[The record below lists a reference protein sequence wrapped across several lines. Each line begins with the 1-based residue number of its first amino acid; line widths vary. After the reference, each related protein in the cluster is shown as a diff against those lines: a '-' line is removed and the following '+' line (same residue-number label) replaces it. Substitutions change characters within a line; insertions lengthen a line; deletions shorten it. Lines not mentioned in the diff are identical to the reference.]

1 MLDSFRTNMRTLAL
15 GIVIVIGFIFA
26 FSGTGTM
33 FLTGNSGDAA
43 VVVGGEI
50 VREIDVLRSISR
62 QKQRILSENEGIDPS
77 VLDDSLIRPSA
88 VEQLI
93 SRQLL
98 VQASG
103 DRRMTVSP
111 REVDQYILDIE
122 SFQTDGVFDQD
133 LYKFAI
139 LNQGYTSADF
149 KQQVKNDM
157 LIQQLVQGLTDTA
170 FTTDGELAALAAV
183 TEQQRNYY
191 YLTVPADE
199 ISSSI
204 TLSEAQVNEFYEV
217 NKASYQTEPKV
228 SVDYIELSS
237 DILADPALITEDL
250 VAARFEE
257 EILSRDMAESRQA
270 AHILLEDPSV
280 ELVAE
285 IQAKLDDGQDFAR
298 LASEYSVDFGSA
310 ETGGDLG
317 YTSGDTF
324 PEEFEKAL
332 KSLSIG
338 SVSNPVKTDSGTHFI
353 KLLDI
358 QQQSF
363 VLADETPRIT
373 RDLMLEATTDT
384 LVAKLELLKE
394 LSFNA
399 ESLAEVAEDVGLEMV
414 TSEAFTQSGGE
425 GVAAIPSVVRA
436 AFSAEV
442 VEDEFASEVID
453 LGNDRYV
460 VVKLNEYYEARQ
472 QELAEVRDLL
482 EATYTQQLVEET
494 LADKGAGLAARVE
507 AGESI
512 EVVAKSEGLD
522 WQVGISMTRRSRD
535 VNSEI
540 NAKIFSLPVPAD
552 DGSVQT
558 FSTSSGDLI
567 VSSLINVTPGD
578 VSALSSDEKASL
590 ASATLSINGNRD
602 IQAFE
607 AIVRAD
613 TEIVQ

>member
-1 MLDSFRTNMRTLAL
+1 MLDSFRTNMRTFAL

-33 FLTGNSGDAA
+33 FLSGNSGDAA

-77 VLDDSLIRPSA
+77 VLDDSLIRPNA

-122 SFQTDGVFDQD
+122 SFQTGGVFDQD

-139 LNQGYTSADF
+139 LNQGYTSAEF

-170 FTTDGELAALAAV
+170 FTTGGELAALAAV

-199 ISSSI
+199 IRSSI
-204 TLSEAQVNEFYEV
+204 TLTEAQVNEFYEV
-217 NKASYQTEPKV
+217 NKATYQTEPKV

-237 DILADPALITEDL
+237 DILADPALITEGL

-270 AHILLEDPSV
+270 AHILLEDPAD

-363 VLADETPRIT
+363 VLAEETPRIT

-414 TSEAFTQSGGE
+414 TSEAFTQAGGE
-425 GVAAIPSVVRA
+425 GIAAIPGVIRA
-436 AFSAEV
+436 AFSTEV
-442 VEDEFASEVID
+442 VEDKFASEVID

-494 LADKGAGLAARVE
+494 LAVTGAGLAARVE
-507 AGESI
+507 AGETI

-522 WQVGISMTRRSRD
+522 WQVGMSMTRRSRD

>member
-1 MLDSFRTNMRTLAL
+1 MLDSFRTNMRTFAL

-33 FLTGNSGDAA
+33 FLSGNSGDAA

-50 VREIDVLRSISR
+50 IREIDVLRSISR
-62 QKQRILSENEGIDPS
+62 QKQRILSENEGLDPS

-199 ISSSI
+199 IRSSI
-204 TLSEAQVNEFYEV
+204 TLTEAQVNEFYEA
-217 NKASYQTEPKV
+217 NKATYKTEPKV

-237 DILADPALITEDL
+237 DILADPTLITEDL

-270 AHILLEDPSV
+270 AHILLEDPAD

-363 VLADETPRIT
+363 VLAEETPRIT

-414 TSEAFTQSGGE
+414 TSEAFTQAGGE
-425 GVAAIPSVVRA
+425 GIAAIPSVIRA
-436 AFSAEV
+436 AFSTEV
-442 VEDEFASEVID
+442 VEDKFASEVID

-472 QELAEVRDLL
+472 QELTEVRDLL
-482 EATYTQQLVEET
+482 ETTYTQQLVEET
-494 LADKGAGLAARVE
+494 LADKGASLAARVG
-507 AGESI
+507 AGETI

-522 WQVGISMTRRSRD
+522 WQVGMSMTRRSRD

>member
-1 MLDSFRTNMRTLAL
+1 MLDSFRTNMRSFAL

-33 FLTGNSGDAA
+33 FLSGNSGDAA

-50 VREIDVLRSISR
+50 IREIDVLRSISR
-62 QKQRILSENEGIDPS
+62 QKQRILSENEGLDPS

-204 TLSEAQVNEFYEV
+204 TLSEAQVKEFYEV

-237 DILADPALITEDL
+237 DLLADPTLITDDL

-270 AHILLEDPSV
+270 AHILLEDPAD

-363 VLADETPRIT
+363 VLAEETPRIT

-414 TSEAFTQSGGE
+414 TSEAFTQAGGE
-425 GVAAIPSVVRA
+425 GIAAIPSVIRA
-436 AFSAEV
+436 AFSTEV
-442 VEDEFASEVID
+442 VEDKFASEVID

-472 QELAEVRDLL
+472 QELTEVRDLL
-482 EATYTQQLVEET
+482 ETTYTQQLVEET
-494 LADKGAGLAARVE
+494 LADKGASLAARVG
-507 AGESI
+507 AGETI

-522 WQVGISMTRRSRD
+522 WQVGMSMTRRSRD

-540 NAKIFSLPVPAD
+540 NAKIFSLPVPGD

-578 VSALSSDEKASL
+578 VSALSSEEKASL

>member
-1 MLDSFRTNMRTLAL
+1 MLDSFRTNMRTFAL

-33 FLTGNSGDAA
+33 FLSGNSSDAA

-50 VREIDVLRSISR
+50 IREIDVLRSISR
-62 QKQRILSENEGIDPS
+62 QKQRILSENEGLDPS

-139 LNQGYTSADF
+139 LNQGYTSAEF

-199 ISSSI
+199 IRSSI
-204 TLSEAQVNEFYEV
+204 TLTEAQVNEFYKA
-217 NKASYQTEPKV
+217 NKATYQTEPKV

-237 DILADPALITEDL
+237 DILADPTLITEDL

-270 AHILLEDPSV
+270 AHILLEDPAD

-338 SVSNPVKTDSGTHFI
+338 SVSNPVKTNSGTHFI

-363 VLADETPRIT
+363 VLAEETPRIT

-414 TSEAFTQSGGE
+414 TSEAFTQAGGE
-425 GVAAIPSVVRA
+425 GIAAIPSVIRA
-436 AFSAEV
+436 AFSTEV
-442 VEDEFASEVID
+442 VEDKFASEVID

-460 VVKLNEYYEARQ
+460 VVKLNDYYEARQ

-482 EATYTQQLVEET
+482 ETTYTQQLVEET

-507 AGESI
+507 AGETI

-567 VSSLINVTPGD
+567 VSSLVKVTPGD
-578 VSALSSDEKASL
+578 VSALSRDEKASL

>member
-1 MLDSFRTNMRTLAL
+1 MLDSFRTNMRSFAL

-33 FLTGNSGDAA
+33 FLSGNSGDAA

-50 VREIDVLRSISR
+50 IREIDVLRSISR
-62 QKQRILSENEGIDPS
+62 QKQRILSENEGLDPS

-139 LNQGYTSADF
+139 LNQGYTSAEF

-170 FTTDGELAALAAV
+170 FTTYGELAALAAV

-270 AHILLEDPSV
+270 AHILLEDPAD

-363 VLADETPRIT
+363 VLAEETPRIT

-414 TSEAFTQSGGE
+414 TSEAFTQAGGE
-425 GVAAIPSVVRA
+425 GIAAIPSVIRA
-436 AFSAEV
+436 AFSTEV
-442 VEDEFASEVID
+442 VEDKFASEVID

-494 LADKGAGLAARVE
+494 LADKGAGLAARVK
-507 AGESI
+507 AGETI

-607 AIVRAD
+607 AIVRAG

>member
-1 MLDSFRTNMRTLAL
+1 MLDSFRTNMRSLAL

-33 FLTGNSGDAA
+33 FLSGNSGDAA

-77 VLDDSLIRPSA
+77 VLDDSLIRPNA

-103 DRRMTVSP
+103 DRRMTASP

-139 LNQGYTSADF
+139 LNQGYTSAEF

-204 TLSEAQVNEFYEV
+204 TLSEAQVNEFYEA
-217 NKASYQTEPKV
+217 NKAAYQTEPKV

-237 DILADPALITEDL
+237 DILADPTLITEDL

-270 AHILLEDPSV
+270 AHILLEDPAD

-363 VLADETPRIT
+363 VLAEETPRIT

-414 TSEAFTQSGGE
+414 TSEAFTQAGGE
-425 GVAAIPSVVRA
+425 GIAAIPSVIRA
-436 AFSAEV
+436 AFSTEV
-442 VEDEFASEVID
+442 VEDKFASEVID

-494 LADKGAGLAARVE
+494 LAVTGAGLAARVE
-507 AGESI
+507 AGETI

-522 WQVGISMTRRSRD
+522 WQVGMSMTRRSRD

-590 ASATLSINGNRD
+590 ASATLAINGNRD

>member
-1 MLDSFRTNMRTLAL
+1 MLDSFRTNMRSLAL

-33 FLTGNSGDAA
+33 FLSGNSGDAA

-62 QKQRILSENEGIDPS
+62 QKQRILSENEGLDPS

-199 ISSSI
+199 IRSSI
-204 TLSEAQVNEFYEV
+204 TLTEAQVNEFYEA
-217 NKASYQTEPKV
+217 NKAAYQTEPKV

-237 DILADPALITEDL
+237 DILADPTLITEDL

-363 VLADETPRIT
+363 VLAEETPRIT

-414 TSEAFTQSGGE
+414 TSEAFTQTGGE
-425 GVAAIPSVVRA
+425 GIAAIPSVIRA
-436 AFSAEV
+436 AFSTEV
-442 VEDEFASEVID
+442 VEDKFASEVID

-472 QELAEVRDLL
+472 QELTEVRDLL
-482 EATYTQQLVEET
+482 ETTYTQQLVEET
-494 LADKGAGLAARVE
+494 LADKGASLAARVE
-507 AGESI
+507 AGETI

-522 WQVGISMTRRSRD
+522 WQVGMSMTRRSRD

>member
-1 MLDSFRTNMRTLAL
+1 MLDSFRTNMRSLAL

-33 FLTGNSGDAA
+33 FLSGNSGDAA

-50 VREIDVLRSISR
+50 IREIDVLRSISR
-62 QKQRILSENEGIDPS
+62 QKQRILSENEGLDPS

-139 LNQGYTSADF
+139 LNQGYTSAEF

-170 FTTDGELAALAAV
+170 FTTVGELAALAAV

-199 ISSSI
+199 IRSSI
-204 TLSEAQVNEFYEV
+204 TLTEAQVNEFYEA
-217 NKASYQTEPKV
+217 NKAAYQTEPKV

-237 DILADPALITEDL
+237 DLLADPTLITEDL

-270 AHILLEDPSV
+270 AHILLEDPAD

-363 VLADETPRIT
+363 VLAEETPRIT

-414 TSEAFTQSGGE
+414 TSEAFTQAGGE
-425 GVAAIPSVVRA
+425 GIAAIPSVIRA
-436 AFSAEV
+436 AFSTEV
-442 VEDEFASEVID
+442 VEDKFASEVID

-472 QELAEVRDLL
+472 QELTEVRDLL
-482 EATYTQQLVEET
+482 ETTYTQQLVEET
-494 LADKGAGLAARVE
+494 LADKGASLAARVG
-507 AGESI
+507 AGETI

-522 WQVGISMTRRSRD
+522 WQVGMSMTRRSRD

-578 VSALSSDEKASL
+578 VSALSSEEKASL

>member
-33 FLTGNSGDAA
+33 FLSGNSGDAA

-50 VREIDVLRSISR
+50 IREIDVLRSISR
-62 QKQRILSENEGIDPS
+62 QKQRILSENQGLDPS

-111 REVDQYILDIE
+111 REVDEYILDIE

-270 AHILLEDPSV
+270 AHILLEDPAD

-285 IQAKLDDGQDFAR
+285 IQAKLEDGQDFAR

-338 SVSNPVKTDSGTHFI
+338 SVSTPVKTDSGTHFI

-363 VLADETPRIT
+363 VLAEETPRIT

-414 TSEAFTQSGGE
+414 TSEAFTQTGGE
-425 GVAAIPSVVRA
+425 GIAAIPSVIRA
-436 AFSAEV
+436 AFSTEV
-442 VEDEFASEVID
+442 VEDKFASEVID

-472 QELAEVRDLL
+472 QELTEVRDLL
-482 EATYTQQLVEET
+482 ETTYTRQLVEET
-494 LADKGAGLAARVE
+494 LADKGASLAARVE
-507 AGESI
+507 AGETI

-522 WQVGISMTRRSRD
+522 WQVGMSMTRRSRD

>member
-1 MLDSFRTNMRTLAL
+1 
-15 GIVIVIGFIFA
+15 
-26 FSGTGTM
+26 
-33 FLTGNSGDAA
+33 
-43 VVVGGEI
+43 
-50 VREIDVLRSISR
+50 
-62 QKQRILSENEGIDPS
+62 
-77 VLDDSLIRPSA
+77 
-88 VEQLI
+88 
-93 SRQLL
+93 
-98 VQASG
+98 
-103 DRRMTVSP
+103 
-111 REVDQYILDIE
+111 
-122 SFQTDGVFDQD
+122 
-133 LYKFAI
+133 
-139 LNQGYTSADF
+139 
-149 KQQVKNDM
+149 M

-199 ISSSI
+199 IRSSI
-204 TLSEAQVNEFYEV
+204 TLTEAQVNEFYDA
-217 NKASYQTEPKV
+217 NKATYKTEPKV
-228 SVDYIELSS
+228 SVDYIELSA
-237 DILADPALITEDL
+237 DILADPTLITEDL

-270 AHILLEDPSV
+270 AHILLEDPAD

-363 VLADETPRIT
+363 VLAEETPRIT

-414 TSEAFTQSGGE
+414 TSEAFTQAGGE
-425 GVAAIPSVVRA
+425 GIAAIPSVIRA
-436 AFSAEV
+436 AFSTEV
-442 VEDEFASEVID
+442 VEDKFASEVID

-494 LADKGAGLAARVE
+494 LADKGAGLAARVK
-507 AGESI
+507 AGETI

-607 AIVRAD
+607 AIVRAG

>member
-50 VREIDVLRSISR
+50 IREIDVLRSISR
-62 QKQRILSENEGIDPS
+62 QKQRILSENEGLDPS

-122 SFQTDGVFDQD
+122 SFQTGGVFDQD

-139 LNQGYTSADF
+139 SNQGYTSAEF

-199 ISSSI
+199 IRSSI
-204 TLSEAQVNEFYEV
+204 TLSEAQVNEFYEA

-237 DILADPALITEDL
+237 DLLADPTLVTEDL
-250 VAARFEE
+250 VTARFEE
-257 EILSRDMAESRQA
+257 EILSRDMSESRQA
-270 AHILLEDPSV
+270 AHILLEDPAD

-285 IQAKLDDGQDFAR
+285 IQAKLDEGQDFAR
-298 LASEYSVDFGSA
+298 LASEYSADFGSA

-324 PEEFEKAL
+324 PEEFEKVL
-332 KSLSIG
+332 KSLSVG

-363 VLADETPRIT
+363 VLAEETPRIR
-373 RDLMLEATTDT
+373 RDLMMEATTDT

-414 TSEAFTQSGGE
+414 TSEAFTQAGGE
-425 GVAAIPSVVRA
+425 GITAIPSVIRA

-442 VEDEFASEVID
+442 VEDKFASEVID
-453 LGNDRYV
+453 LGSDRYV

-482 EATYTQQLVEET
+482 EVTYTQQLVEKT
-494 LADKGAGLAARVE
+494 LADKGAVLAARVE
-507 AGESI
+507 AGETI

-522 WQVGISMTRRSRD
+522 WQVGMSMTRRSRD

-540 NAKIFSLPVPAD
+540 NAKMFSLPVPKGD
-552 DGSVQT
+552 SFVQT

-567 VSSLINVTPGD
+567 VSSLVKVTPGD
-578 VSALSSDEKASL
+578 VSVLSNTEKASL

-607 AIVRAD
+607 AMVRAD

>member
-1 MLDSFRTNMRTLAL
+1 MLDSFRTNMRTFAL

-33 FLTGNSGDAA
+33 FLSGNSGDAA

-62 QKQRILSENEGIDPS
+62 QKQRILAENEGIDPS

-111 REVDQYILDIE
+111 REVDQFILDIE

-199 ISSSI
+199 IRSSI
-204 TLSEAQVNEFYEV
+204 TLTEAQVNEFYDA
-217 NKASYQTEPKV
+217 NKATYKTEPKV
-228 SVDYIELSS
+228 SVDYIELSA
-237 DILADPALITEDL
+237 DILADPTLITEDL

-270 AHILLEDPSV
+270 AHILLEDPAD

-310 ETGGDLG
+310 EIGGDLG

-363 VLADETPRIT
+363 VLAEETPRIT

-414 TSEAFTQSGGE
+414 TSEAFTQAGGE
-425 GVAAIPSVVRA
+425 GIAAIPSVIRA
-436 AFSAEV
+436 AFSTEV
-442 VEDEFASEVID
+442 VEDKFASEVID

-494 LADKGAGLAARVE
+494 LADKGAGLAARVK
-507 AGESI
+507 AGETI

-607 AIVRAD
+607 AIVRAG

>member
-1 MLDSFRTNMRTLAL
+1 MLDSFRTNMRSLAL

-33 FLTGNSGDAA
+33 FLSGNSGDAA

-62 QKQRILSENEGIDPS
+62 QKQRILSENEGLDPS
-77 VLDDSLIRPSA
+77 VLDDGLIRPNA

-103 DRRMTVSP
+103 DRRMTVSS

-228 SVDYIELSS
+228 RVDYIELSS

-257 EILSRDMAESRQA
+257 EVLSRDMAESRQA

-310 ETGGDLG
+310 DTGGDLG

-363 VLADETPRIT
+363 VLAEETPRIT

-414 TSEAFTQSGGE
+414 TSDAFTQTGGE
-425 GVAAIPSVVRA
+425 GIAAIPSVIRA
-436 AFSAEV
+436 AFSTEV
-442 VEDEFASEVID
+442 VEDKFASEVID

-472 QELAEVRDLL
+472 QELTEVRDLI
-482 EATYTQQLVEET
+482 ETTYTQQLVEET
-494 LADKGAGLAARVE
+494 LADKGASLAARVE
-507 AGESI
+507 AGETI

-522 WQVGISMTRRSRD
+522 WQVGMSMTRRSRD

-552 DGSVQT
+552 DSSVQT
-558 FSTSSGDLI
+558 FSTSAGDLI
-567 VSSLINVTPGD
+567 VSSLVKVTPGD
-578 VSALSSDEKASL
+578 VTALSSDEKASL
-590 ASATLSINGNRD
+590 ASATLAINGNRD

-613 TEIVQ
+613 TDIVQ

>member
-1 MLDSFRTNMRTLAL
+1 MLDSFRTNMRSFAL

-33 FLTGNSGDAA
+33 FLSGNSGDAA

-62 QKQRILSENEGIDPS
+62 QKQRILAENEGIDPS

-111 REVDQYILDIE
+111 REVDQFILDIE

-199 ISSSI
+199 IRSSI
-204 TLSEAQVNEFYEV
+204 TLTEAQVNEFYDA
-217 NKASYQTEPKV
+217 NKATYKTEPKV
-228 SVDYIELSS
+228 SVDYIELSA
-237 DILADPALITEDL
+237 DILADPTLITEDL

-270 AHILLEDPSV
+270 AHILLEDPAD

-363 VLADETPRIT
+363 VLAEETPRIT

-414 TSEAFTQSGGE
+414 TSEAFTQAGGE
-425 GVAAIPSVVRA
+425 GIAAIPSVIRA
-436 AFSAEV
+436 AFSTEV
-442 VEDEFASEVID
+442 VEDKFASEVID

-494 LADKGAGLAARVE
+494 LADKGAGLAARVK
-507 AGESI
+507 AGETI

-607 AIVRAD
+607 AIVRAG

>member
-1 MLDSFRTNMRTLAL
+1 MLDSFRTNMRTFAL

-33 FLTGNSGDAA
+33 FLSGNSGDAA

-50 VREIDVLRSISR
+50 IREIDVLRSISR
-62 QKQRILSENEGIDPS
+62 QKQRILSENEGLDPS

-139 LNQGYTSADF
+139 LNQGFTSADF

-338 SVSNPVKTDSGTHFI
+338 SVSNPVETDSGTHFI

-363 VLADETPRIT
+363 VLAEETPRIT

-414 TSEAFTQSGGE
+414 TSEAFTQTGGE
-425 GVAAIPSVVRA
+425 GIAAIPSVIRA
-436 AFSAEV
+436 AFSTEV
-442 VEDEFASEVID
+442 VEDKFASEVID

-460 VVKLNEYYEARQ
+460 VVKLNEYFEARQ

-482 EATYTQQLVEET
+482 ETTYTQQLVEET

-507 AGESI
+507 AGETI

-522 WQVGISMTRRSRD
+522 WQVGMSMTRRSRD

-578 VSALSSDEKASL
+578 VSALSSNEKASL

>member
-1 MLDSFRTNMRTLAL
+1 MLDSFRTNMRSLAL

-33 FLTGNSGDAA
+33 FLSGNSGDAA

-77 VLDDSLIRPSA
+77 VLDDSLIRPNA

-338 SVSNPVKTDSGTHFI
+338 SVSNPVETDSGTHFI

-363 VLADETPRIT
+363 VLAEETPRIT
-373 RDLMLEATTDT
+373 RDLMLEATTDA

-414 TSEAFTQSGGE
+414 TSEAFTQTGGE
-425 GVAAIPSVVRA
+425 GIAAIPSVIRA
-436 AFSAEV
+436 AFSTEV
-442 VEDEFASEVID
+442 VEDKFASEVID

-460 VVKLNEYYEARQ
+460 VVKLNEYFEARQ

-482 EATYTQQLVEET
+482 ETTYTQQLVEET

-507 AGESI
+507 AGETI

-522 WQVGISMTRRSRD
+522 WQVGMSMTRRSRD

-578 VSALSSDEKASL
+578 VSALSSNEKASL

>member
-62 QKQRILSENEGIDPS
+62 QKQRILSENEGLDPS

-139 LNQGYTSADF
+139 LNQGYTSAEF

-199 ISSSI
+199 IRSSI
-204 TLSEAQVNEFYEV
+204 TLTEAQVNEFYEA
-217 NKASYQTEPKV
+217 NKAAYQTEPKV

-237 DILADPALITEDL
+237 DILADPTLITEDL

-270 AHILLEDPSV
+270 AHILLEDPAD

>member
-1 MLDSFRTNMRTLAL
+1 MLDSFRTNMRSLAL

-62 QKQRILSENEGIDPS
+62 QKQRILSENEGLDPS

-111 REVDQYILDIE
+111 REVDQYILAIE
-122 SFQTDGVFDQD
+122 SFQTNGVFDQD

-139 LNQGYTSADF
+139 SNQGYTSSEF

-199 ISSSI
+199 IRSSI
-204 TLSEAQVNEFYEV
+204 TLSEAQVNEFYAA

-237 DILADPALITEDL
+237 DLLADPTLITEEL
-250 VAARFEE
+250 VTARFEE

-270 AHILLEDPSV
+270 AHILLEDPTD

-285 IQAKLDDGQDFAR
+285 IQAKLDEGQDFAR
-298 LASEYSVDFGSA
+298 LASEYSADFGSA

-332 KSLSIG
+332 KSLSVG

-363 VLADETPRIT
+363 VLAEETPRIR
-373 RDLMLEATTDT
+373 RDLMMEATTDT

-414 TSEAFTQSGGE
+414 TSEAFTQAGGE
-425 GVAAIPSVVRA
+425 GITAIPSVIRA

-442 VEDEFASEVID
+442 VEDKFASEVID
-453 LGNDRYV
+453 LGSDRYV

-482 EATYTQQLVEET
+482 EVTYTQQLVEKT
-494 LADKGAGLAARVE
+494 LADKGAALAARVE
-507 AGESI
+507 AGETI
-512 EVVAKSEGLD
+512 EIVAKSEGLD
-522 WQVGISMTRRSRD
+522 WQVGMSMTRRSRD

-540 NAKIFSLPVPAD
+540 NAKMFSLPVPKGD
-552 DGSVQT
+552 SFVQT

-567 VSSLINVTPGD
+567 VSSLVKVTPGD
-578 VSALSSDEKASL
+578 VSVLSNSEKASL

-607 AIVRAD
+607 AMVRAD

>member
-1 MLDSFRTNMRTLAL
+1 MLDSFRTNMRSLAL

-33 FLTGNSGDAA
+33 FLSGNSGDAA

-50 VREIDVLRSISR
+50 IREIDVLRSISR
-62 QKQRILSENEGIDPS
+62 QKQRILSENEGLDPS

-191 YLTVPADE
+191 YLTVPSDE
-199 ISSSI
+199 IRSSI
-204 TLSEAQVNEFYEV
+204 TLTEAQVNEFYEA
-217 NKASYQTEPKV
+217 NKAAYQTEPKV

-237 DILADPALITEDL
+237 DILADPTLITEDL

-270 AHILLEDPSV
+270 AHILLEDPAD

-613 TEIVQ
+613 TDIVQ

>member
-1 MLDSFRTNMRTLAL
+1 MLDSFRTNMRTFAL

-33 FLTGNSGDAA
+33 FLSGNSGDAA

-77 VLDDSLIRPSA
+77 VLDDSLIRPNA

-139 LNQGYTSADF
+139 LNQGYTSAEF

-237 DILADPALITEDL
+237 DLLADPTLITDDL

-270 AHILLEDPSV
+270 AHILLEDPAD

-363 VLADETPRIT
+363 VLAEETPRIT

-414 TSEAFTQSGGE
+414 TSEAFTQAGGE
-425 GVAAIPSVVRA
+425 GIAAIPSVIRA
-436 AFSAEV
+436 AFSTEV
-442 VEDEFASEVID
+442 VEDKFASEVID

-494 LADKGAGLAARVE
+494 LADKGAGLAARVK
-507 AGESI
+507 AGETI

>member
-1 MLDSFRTNMRTLAL
+1 MLDSFRTNMRTFAL

-33 FLTGNSGDAA
+33 FLSGNSGDAA

-50 VREIDVLRSISR
+50 IREIDVLRSISR
-62 QKQRILSENEGIDPS
+62 QKQRILAENEGIDPS

-111 REVDQYILDIE
+111 REVDQFILDIE

-199 ISSSI
+199 IRSSI
-204 TLSEAQVNEFYEV
+204 TLTEAQVNEFYDA
-217 NKASYQTEPKV
+217 NKATYKTEPKV
-228 SVDYIELSS
+228 SVDYIELSA
-237 DILADPALITEDL
+237 DILADPTLITEDL

-270 AHILLEDPSV
+270 AHILLEDPAD

-363 VLADETPRIT
+363 VLAEETPRIT

-414 TSEAFTQSGGE
+414 TSEAFTQAGGE
-425 GVAAIPSVVRA
+425 GIAAIPSVIRA
-436 AFSAEV
+436 AFSTEV
-442 VEDEFASEVID
+442 VEDKFASEVID

-494 LADKGAGLAARVE
+494 LADKGAGLAARVK
-507 AGESI
+507 AGETI

-607 AIVRAD
+607 AIVRAG

>member
-1 MLDSFRTNMRTLAL
+1 MLDSFRTNMRSLAL

-33 FLTGNSGDAA
+33 FLSGNSGDAA

-50 VREIDVLRSISR
+50 IREIDVLRSISR
-62 QKQRILSENEGIDPS
+62 QKQRILSENEGLDPS

-199 ISSSI
+199 IRSSI
-204 TLSEAQVNEFYEV
+204 TLTEAQVNEFYEA
-217 NKASYQTEPKV
+217 NKAAYQTEPKV

-237 DILADPALITEDL
+237 DILADPTLITEDL

-270 AHILLEDPSV
+270 AHILLEDPAD

-338 SVSNPVKTDSGTHFI
+338 SVSNPVKTNSGTHFI

-363 VLADETPRIT
+363 VLAEETPRIT

-414 TSEAFTQSGGE
+414 TSEAFTQTGGE
-425 GVAAIPSVVRA
+425 GIAAIPSVIRA
-436 AFSAEV
+436 AFSTEV
-442 VEDEFASEVID
+442 VEDKFASEVID

-472 QELAEVRDLL
+472 QELTEVRDLL
-482 EATYTQQLVEET
+482 ETTYTQQLVEET

-507 AGESI
+507 AGETI

-522 WQVGISMTRRSRD
+522 WQVGMSMTRRSRD

-567 VSSLINVTPGD
+567 VSSLVKVTPGD
-578 VSALSSDEKASL
+578 VSALSRDEKASL

>member
-1 MLDSFRTNMRTLAL
+1 
-15 GIVIVIGFIFA
+15 
-26 FSGTGTM
+26 M
-33 FLTGNSGDAA
+33 FLSGNSGDAA

-62 QKQRILSENEGIDPS
+62 QKQRILAENEGIDPS

-111 REVDQYILDIE
+111 REVDQFILDIE

-199 ISSSI
+199 IRSSI
-204 TLSEAQVNEFYEV
+204 TLTEAQVNEFYDA
-217 NKASYQTEPKV
+217 NKATYKTEPKV
-228 SVDYIELSS
+228 SVDYIELSA
-237 DILADPALITEDL
+237 DILADPTLITEDL

-270 AHILLEDPSV
+270 AHILLEDPAD

-363 VLADETPRIT
+363 VLAEETPRIT

-414 TSEAFTQSGGE
+414 TSEAFTQAGGE
-425 GVAAIPSVVRA
+425 GIAAIPSVIRA
-436 AFSAEV
+436 AFSTEV
-442 VEDEFASEVID
+442 VEDKFASEVID

-494 LADKGAGLAARVE
+494 LADKGAGLAARVK
-507 AGESI
+507 AGETI

-607 AIVRAD
+607 AIVRAG